1 LLRLQPYNRLVAQLL
16 DLMHTLHTRAASI
29 YSSWAEEEKKRGQD
43 SSINGQDGSPITAEA
58 SSLWDRCWCPLL
70 QGIAR

>member
-1 LLRLQPYNRLVAQLL
+1 MQAPYCSVFQLL

-29 YSSWAEEEKKRGQD
+29 YSSWAEEEKKRGP
-43 SSINGQDGSPITAEA
+43 DGDSPITAEA
-58 SSLWDRCWCPLL
+58 SSLWDKCWCPLL